1 MAGPET
7 SSLTKID
14 PLDVRRGY
22 LYALLAAVCGGAIPA
37 SSKIVLAVATP
48 AAVSAWGFLISGLIL
63 VPYKPKAHPGR
74 KSLPSVVFFG
84 LLGAALGP
92 VLYQYGLSSTTAVN
106 AALLSNGEV
115 LFTALIAFG
124 VFGERLS
131 RRQLGFGML
140 IIAGIVAVSTNL
152 ELSGIQF
159 LEGLV
164 GNLLILASTLAWSVE
179 NNLIVNATQR
189 FGAGLITKFRNIIG
203 GAFVAVIAASLEIR
217 LGVPPEAWIPLVI
230 LAFSLAG
237 PSFFAIAALGKIGA
251 VRTILVFS
259 TTSVFGALFALV
271 FLGEQ
276 ITAVQ
281 LSGGAA
287 IMVGVYLF
295 QRNERKLTALQP
307 RN

>member
-1 MAGPET
+1 
-7 SSLTKID
+7 LTKSD

-63 VPYKPKAHPGR
+63 VPYKPKTLPGR
-74 KSLPSVVFFG
+74 KSLPYVVFFG

-131 RRQLGFGML
+131 RKQLGFGML

-159 LEGLV
+159 LQGLV
-164 GNLLILASTLAWSVE
+164 GNLLILASTLAWSAE

-189 FGAGLITKFRNIIG
+189 FGAGLISKFRNIIG
-203 GAFVAVIAASLEIR
+203 GALVAAIAASLGIG
-217 LGVPPEAWIPLVI
+217 LGVPPEAWVPLAV
-230 LAFSLAG
+230 LALSLAG
-237 PSFFAIAALGKIGA
+237 TSFFAIAALGKIGA

-271 FLGEQ
+271 VLGEQ
-276 ITAVQ
+276 MTAVQ